1 MVKYM
6 QFLSQGLWS
15 LEPQQM
21 GVFRMG
27 FLFAYLFVCTWE
39 VKGKMWKR
47 QQCEVVTKDF
57 MIHVWKPVE
66 TLRPEVNPF
75 FKEIWLLETPV
86 QENPETIQ

>member
-1 MVKYM
+1 
-6 QFLSQGLWS
+6 
-15 LEPQQM
+15 
-21 GVFRMG
+21 MG

-66 TLRPEVNPF
+66 TLCPEVNPF
-75 FKEIWLLETPV
+75 FKEI
-86 QENPETIQ
+86 